1 MSKFKIKQDK
11 HVNKLKYNK
20 RFSKKIQIVEDLNG
34 ITLKGLC

>member
-1 MSKFKIKQDK
+1 MSKSKIKQDK
-11 HVNKLKYNK
+11 HVNKMKHNK